1 MEGNVATYVTSD
13 LHGLSLPRFLALL
26 EKANFSDADTLYVLG
41 DVIDREGDGGVAV
54 LEWLSLKE
62 NAVLLLGNH
71 EEVLLACEFAFDE
84 ITEEGADALT
94 GEMLETL
101 MTYSREGG
109 DVTLCAL
116 RRLARRDPALVRG
129 LFDYLRDAPLYETVQ
144 AGGREF
150 FLCHAGL
157 GNFDARRRPDD
168 YSVDELLW
176 ARPTLFDRYFDD
188 VITIFGHTPTAL
200 LDPKSAG
207 RVLFTD
213 TWIDVDVGVASGS
226 PAVLLCLDDLSV
238 ITE

>member
-1 MEGNVATYVTSD
+1 MATYVTSD

-26 EKANFSDADTLYVLG
+26 NKANFSESDTLYVLG

-54 LEWLSLKE
+54 LEWLSLQE

-84 ITEEGADALT
+84 ITEEGANALT

-109 DVTLCAL
+109 DVTLSAL
-116 RRLARRDPALVRG
+116 RRLAARDPALVHG
-129 LFDYLRDAPLYETVQ
+129 LFDYLRDAPLYETVH
-144 AGGREF
+144 AGGRDF
-150 FLCHAGL
+150 LLCHAGL
-157 GNFDARRRPDD
+157 GNFDPKKSLGD

-176 ARPTLFDRYFDD
+176 ARPTLDDRYFDD
-188 VITIFGHTPTAL
+188 VVTVFGHTPTAL
-200 LDPKSAG
+200 FDPAHAG
-207 RVLFTD
+207 EVLFCD
-213 TWIDVDVGVASGS
+213 TWIDVDVGVASGNS
-226 PAVLLCLDDLSV
+226 AVLLRLDDLSV